1 VPILC
6 ARASRCR
13 GALAL
18 VPPAGGVV
26 VSRQVGGDRVV
37 AARSQLGSHEVPV
50 PGAAAST
57 VDERECTHCSRLLQP
72 ALRCA
77 APGGV
82 TYSLPM
88 LSRCRRGIEWVARV
102 GISDGDTADER
113 IYKEA
118 VNLSALLIS
127 VLACFWVGTYAVLGL
142 WLSAAIPFSYQLV
155 TLASFVFLAGRGR
168 HTAFRRSQL
177 ACMLVLPFLLQ
188 WSLGGFEP
196 SGAVALWAVTA
207 PFGALTFSGARAAVP
222 WFIAFLALLTVSA
235 ALDGVLPDAEIPS
248 WLLTVF
254 FLLNVGA
261 VSLTAF
267 LLLQYF
273 VRARERAHVLLAEER
288 ERSERLLLNVLPAPI
303 AERLKRASGVIADR
317 CPEVSVLFADL
328 AGFTPVAERLPPE
341 EVVGLLNG
349 IFSEFDELVARH
361 GLEKIKTIG
370 DGYMVA
376 GGIPSFV
383 PDHAERIADLALDM
397 QQTVESRGP
406 EFSLGLR
413 IGIDTG
419 PVVAG
424 VIGRSRFGYDL
435 WGDTVNTAS
444 RMESHAPPGTIQV
457 TERTRNLLADHFEL
471 ERREE
476 VEIKGKAPMT
486 TYLLLGRQ
494 GASALVLPG
503 ARGQAPRREVEGQ
516 SRDRAPR

>member
-1 VPILC
+1 M
-6 ARASRCR
+6 
-13 GALAL
+13 L
-18 VPPAGGVV
+18 VRW
-26 VSRQVGGDRVV
+26 RQRV
-37 AARSQLGSHEVPV
+37 
-50 PGAAAST
+50 
-57 VDERECTHCSRLLQP
+57 ERISRL
-72 ALRCA
+72 
-77 APGGV
+77 
-82 TYSLPM
+82 
-88 LSRCRRGIEWVARV
+88 
-102 GISDGDTADER
+102 GISDADTADER

-118 VNLSALLIS
+118 ANLSALIIL
-127 VLACFWVGTYAVLGL
+127 VLACFWVGTYAALGL
-142 WLSAAIPFSYQLV
+142 WLSAAIPFTYQLV
-155 TLASFVFLAGRGR
+155 TLAGFVFLARRGR

-188 WSLGGFEP
+188 WSLGGFRP

-222 WFIAFLALLTVSA
+222 WFIVFLGLLTVSA
-235 ALDGVLPDAEIPS
+235 ALDGLLPDADIPS

-254 FLLNVGA
+254 FVLNVGA

-303 AERLKRASGVIADR
+303 AERLKRESGVIAER

-328 AGFTPVAERLPPE
+328 AGFTPAAERLPPE
-341 EVVGLLNG
+341 EVVSLLDG
-349 IFSEFDELVARH
+349 IFSEFDELVAKH

-376 GGIPSFV
+376 GGIPVHV
-383 PDHAERIADLALDM
+383 PDHADRIADLALAM
-397 QQTVESRGP
+397 QEAMASRV
-406 EFSLGLR
+406 SSVDLVLR
-413 IGIDTG
+413 VGIDTG

-457 TERTRNLLADHFEL
+457 TERTAAVLADRYEL
-471 ERREE
+471 ERRVD
-476 VEIKGKAPMT
+476 VEIKGKGPMT
-486 TYLLLGRQ
+486 TYLLLGRRAASPKPTQ
-494 GASALVLPG
+494 DWTILKGADTA
-503 ARGQAPRREVEGQ
+503 AER
-516 SRDRAPR
+516 